1 MKKVRTLGTKR
12 WVCAILV
19 CALLLTTPS
28 LALAASAP
36 EQTVTAQP
44 LTLESIPDELAQTL
58 ELDELSPLAELNDTD
73 EEQLNSLTISN
84 GDGTSTAYIFQGP
97 IKYLDKETNSI
108 QFIDNKLKA
117 SDKSSGFLEKYAY
130 ENTANDIK
138 VYLPKKIK
146 KGVDMEYEN
155 ISINMR
161 PEIINN
167 EKGVL
172 KEYAFAGE
180 TMEVMEYP
188 DAFGE
193 GYHLQYQPISS
204 GLKENILVEE
214 YNGTNSFS
222 FELKLKKGSAEISE
236 DNRIIYIKDEN
247 GETVFILNQPYARD
261 SYVGIDPELSH
272 RTFDDYYILEQTGN
286 KTYRVTMVID
296 SEFLAGE
303 DTVYPVLIDPTAN
316 IISYTISDTTGLS
329 TGGTT
334 YGPTSQ
340 FVAAGYL
347 SSIYYATYSKTS
359 FASASKFIL
368 PSNVTSVK
376 HKAYVTSLTNAI
388 TVTAYDSDGIL
399 NAGSNLSY
407 SSIMNEAGSLL
418 SSLNISKQGWVEFNI
433 TSLAKKWLKSATG
446 ESGGKSETYG
456 YIFTSSGPGMAI
468 MGSANH
474 ATYRAYISID
484 FNEDTTLSSG
494 LYYIKNKSTGKYL
507 TQDSG
512 KTSVSAQA
520 KTNSNLQLWEVTK
533 VGGVYQI
540 KNKSTSQYLG
550 SPSGQPFSKN
560 ASPVIRTVAQ
570 KWRIVKNPG
579 SGSKTYRIFAQNS
592 QYSLEN
598 NSSLQSGTLV
608 RATEFT
614 TSDTRKW
621 ELVAV
626 NGSVTIKDPTSSS
639 IGYIRNYHEYFEI
652 NDNEGTG
659 LAGARNAELTS
670 IILDLNSPY
679 SSKQKSVTLQAE
691 LTPSGSSG
699 NIVWSSSNT
708 NVATVNSN
716 TGLVTAVGHGWATI
730 TARYSFN
737 NALADSIVVIV
748 PDTLMDVNLD
758 LQEKNQWCWVTSV
771 RMIMKYYFPEITA
784 SQEQGVRNSHREI
797 DANTP
802 ESQIN
807 LPGDVY
813 EAAAA
818 ATYYSNGRVEEH
830 IKAFPSESEL
840 RAILD
845 GGNPVYLTEHW
856 TKGNET
862 KGHARVIYG
871 YYEYEPG
878 EYVYLIHDPYQWDY
892 GNIIIKTQMS
902 YANMLDETDE
912 GIEGIDKQPDNQA
925 EWEPGDIIYWTV
937 KP

>member
-1 MKKVRTLGTKR
+1 M
-12 WVCAILV
+12 
-19 CALLLTTPS
+19 
-28 LALAASAP
+28 
-36 EQTVTAQP
+36 
-44 LTLESIPDELAQTL
+44 
-58 ELDELSPLAELNDTD
+58 
-73 EEQLNSLTISN
+73 
-84 GDGTSTAYIFQGP
+84 
-97 IKYLDKETNSI
+97 
-108 QFIDNKLKA
+108 
-117 SDKSSGFLEKYAY
+117 
-130 ENTANDIK
+130 
-138 VYLPKKIK
+138 
-146 KGVDMEYEN
+146 
-155 ISINMR
+155 
-161 PEIINN
+161 
-167 EKGVL
+167 
-172 KEYAFAGE
+172 
-180 TMEVMEYP
+180 
-188 DAFGE
+188 
-193 GYHLQYQPISS
+193 
-204 GLKENILVEE
+204 
-214 YNGTNSFS
+214 
-222 FELKLKKGSAEISE
+222 
-236 DNRIIYIKDEN
+236 
-247 GETVFILNQPYARD
+247 
-261 SYVGIDPELSH
+261 
-272 RTFDDYYILEQTGN
+272 
-286 KTYRVTMVID
+286 
-296 SEFLAGE
+296 
-303 DTVYPVLIDPTAN
+303 
-316 IISYTISDTTGLS
+316 
-329 TGGTT
+329 
-334 YGPTSQ
+334 
-340 FVAAGYL
+340 
-347 SSIYYATYSKTS
+347 
-359 FASASKFIL
+359 
-368 PSNVTSVK
+368 
-376 HKAYVTSLTNAI
+376 
-388 TVTAYDSDGIL
+388 
-399 NAGSNLSY
+399 
-407 SSIMNEAGSLL
+407 
-418 SSLNISKQGWVEFNI
+418 
-433 TSLAKKWLKSATG
+433 
-446 ESGGKSETYG
+446 
-456 YIFTSSGPGMAI
+456 
-468 MGSANH
+468 
-474 ATYRAYISID
+474 
-484 FNEDTTLSSG
+484 
-494 LYYIKNKSTGKYL
+494 
-507 TQDSG
+507 
-512 KTSVSAQA
+512 
-520 KTNSNLQLWEVTK
+520 
-533 VGGVYQI
+533 
-540 KNKSTSQYLG
+540 
-550 SPSGQPFSKN
+550 
-560 ASPVIRTVAQ
+560 
-570 KWRIVKNPG
+570 
-579 SGSKTYRIFAQNS
+579 
-592 QYSLEN
+592 
-598 NSSLQSGTLV
+598 QSGTLV

-639 IGYIRNYHEYFEI
+639 IGYIRNYHEYFE
-652 NDNEGTG
+652 NDDNEGTG

-737 NALADSIVVIV
+737 NALADSIFVIV